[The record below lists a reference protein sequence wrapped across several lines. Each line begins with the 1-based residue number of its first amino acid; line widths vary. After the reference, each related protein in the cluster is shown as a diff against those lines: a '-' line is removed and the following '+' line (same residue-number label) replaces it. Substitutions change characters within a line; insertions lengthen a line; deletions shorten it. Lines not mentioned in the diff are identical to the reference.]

1 MQVCNVVNSCVS
13 NVMFFRTLRAALNL
27 QTLTQMSKT
36 LPDKRAVSKHMVKL
50 IDLNNIVKHEL
61 EIGQADRSQ
70 ELTTVTNALAE
81 VISKSWG
88 QDETAVLDDEARE
101 HLTRFVDV
109 LRHTYCGIAM
119 I

>member
-1 MQVCNVVNSCVS
+1 
-13 NVMFFRTLRAALNL
+13 
-27 QTLTQMSKT
+27 MSKT

-61 EIGQADRSQ
+61 EVGQADRSQ
-70 ELTTVTNALAE
+70 ELTTVTSALAE

-101 HLTRFVDV
+101 HFTRFVDV
-109 LRHTYCGIAM
+109 LRHFYCGEAI